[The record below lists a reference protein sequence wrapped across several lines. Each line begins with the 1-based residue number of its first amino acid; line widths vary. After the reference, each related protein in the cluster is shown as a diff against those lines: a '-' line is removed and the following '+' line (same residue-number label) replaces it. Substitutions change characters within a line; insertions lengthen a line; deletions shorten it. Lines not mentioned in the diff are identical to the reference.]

1 MAMMQSLAS
10 DDKLPR
16 ERLSYPTYFT
26 SMVLCMYDN
35 ILGPTVLKIWVGKES
50 SLESAEKG
58 TSFFVI
64 IELFSI
70 C

>member
-16 ERLSYPTYFT
+16 ERLPYATYFT

-58 TSFFVI
+58 VSI
-64 IELFSI
+64 FSSLNYVPF